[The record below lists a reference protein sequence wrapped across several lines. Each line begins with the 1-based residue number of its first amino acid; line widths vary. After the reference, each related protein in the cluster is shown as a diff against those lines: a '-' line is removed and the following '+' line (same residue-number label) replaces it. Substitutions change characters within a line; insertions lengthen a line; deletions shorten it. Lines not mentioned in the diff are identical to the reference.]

1 MKRISIVLIVL
12 VFSVCAFAQ
21 KTELRL
27 ALNSGLFSFGGNST
41 VSESY
46 IRNYP
51 GYDIPNYTNDVYS
64 SKNGISYGLS
74 FDIKRI
80 KKSNFIFGI
89 NTGVEV
95 LRNNINIT
103 GYYEYNFRIPE
114 PYRFHKGIGNT
125 ITTHYFINTNPFMG
139 YRFNL
144 NNISLDLT
152 GSFDVSYCLRAH
164 ENGFV
169 NYDIGAYDI
178 YTTSNDI
185 KGINFD
191 FRPRIQLE
199 SNLKKVGVYVGYS
212 YGIVNYY
219 PQNQVA
225 NPEAYSRLIRFGLS
239 FKIK

>member
-1 MKRISIVLIVL
+1 MKKISIVLIIL
-12 VFSVCAFAQ
+12 VFSTCAFAQ
-21 KTELRL
+21 KTEFRL

-64 SKNGISYGLS
+64 SKNGITYGLS

-80 KKSNFIFGI
+80 TKRNFIFGL
-89 NTGVEV
+89 NTGIEV
-95 LRNNINIT
+95 LKNKIDINGVYFYGIVGPSPAT
-103 GYYEYNFRIPE
+103 IQKGSGSTVTTYN
-114 PYRFHKGIGNT
+114 
-125 ITTHYFINTNPFMG
+125 FINTNPFVG

-144 NNISLDLT
+144 NKISLDLT
-152 GSFDVSYCLRAH
+152 GGFDVSYCLRAH

-169 NYDIGAYDI
+169 DVFNDIRP
-178 YTTSNDI
+178 TTSVNI
-185 KGINFD
+185 KNINFD

-199 SNLKKVGVYVGYS
+199 FNFKKVGVYVGYS